1 MEEIQRYEEKAS
13 KREMIDVF
21 KEKYQVTID
30 EHKWLGVLTEEQL
43 FVKLRQRQMRKVE
56 AAAALSL

>member
-1 MEEIQRYEEKAS
+1 MEEIQRYEERVS
-13 KREMIDVF
+13 KREMVEVF
-21 KEKYQVTID
+21 KENFHVTID

-56 AAAALSL
+56 NAAALSL